1 MAQRNNSDPFL
12 IVGISASAG
21 GLEAFRTFFQHMD
34 KNSGMAFVLISHLD
48 PDRESL
54 LSELLAKDTQMSVTQ
69 VRDATSIQPD
79 RVYVIPPNAELTIES
94 GTLNLSQPQQARGR
108 RSPINVFFRSL
119 AEDQK
124 ENAVCVILSGTGTD
138 GTIGLKAIKENG
150 GLAIAQNSQTANYNS
165 MPRSAIL
172 TGLVDYVLPI
182 EEIPA
187 KLIEYARHRQELRLN
202 RGEKSFF
209 AETADNLEKICSFLR
224 RRLGHDFSGYKKNT
238 LIRRIQRR
246 IQITQVNSVSA
257 YLEYLKAN
265 SEEAEL
271 LFKDLLIGV
280 THFFRNPESF
290 AVLKQKVIVPLVES
304 RKLNHR
310 PIRVW
315 VAGCSSGEEVY
326 SIAMSIAE
334 EMERLNLS
342 LQVCIFASDIDA
354 QALEKARQSRYPSFV
369 AEQIPP
375 ERLKR
380 FFIKQDGFYLVTK
393 KLRQMCIFS
402 QHSLISDPPFSH
414 LDLISCRNLL
424 IYLDSELQKRVLPLF
439 HYALNPGGHLFLG
452 SSESL
457 GGNSEL
463 FREIDKQHRIFQQ
476 KQTMIPPLVDF
487 PLSDRRN
494 YRPLKQSA
502 RQSYVD
508 ARQKIDR
515 AIERVLL
522 QDYTPACII
531 INEQNEIVYY
541 YGHTGKYLEPAS
553 GPPTNALFS
562 LARRGLRLDLR
573 SAIQTAIRTQ
583 KVVVKE
589 GISLEFEQRIQLV
602 NLIVRPMAEITD
614 DGSLLMIIFQDVDSV
629 NNYDLSQNSESEGDT
644 KVVRQLEDELRTV
657 KEHLRSTIEELET
670 LNEELMSMN
679 EELLSMN
686 EELQSSNEKLQT
698 SKEETHSINEE
709 LETVNGELRN
719 KIEEL
724 DAAKNDTQ
732 NLFESTRIATIFL
745 DSSLRIKKFTP
756 TATNVFNFI
765 ESDIGRPITDIYL
778 ALEGVN
784 IVADVSQVMESLVP
798 MEREIRLEG
807 ENTYYKMR
815 VLPYRTVENV
825 IDGAVITFV
834 DNTNLQLARDRAEQA
849 AQRQRAIAELGLYAL
864 QSADV
869 QATCDRATE
878 ILCQTL
884 KGDFSSLF
892 VCQPDGSVCQTS
904 ADSLLLKSGSGWG
917 LSRVGTHTVSAS
929 DSHIGYTLTVKQPVI
944 VENLAEETRFTP
956 SDLLHE
962 LGVTSGISVIVYGLD
977 GAYGVLSTHTI
988 EARQFT
994 LEDVSFIQAIAN
1006 GLGAALQREK
1016 TTLAL
1021 TKNRERLDL
1030 ALNAGKMGVWELD
1043 LVTGSLTWN
1052 QNEYELLGL
1061 NYSHTEEP
1069 SEDLFYSYVHSDDVL
1084 RVRQELKAAIEQKTE
1099 FNSEFRIDRADG
1111 ELRWLVARGKVTDDA
1126 NGNANKVI
1134 GINYDITER
1143 KQNEEALREA
1153 DRRKNEFL
1161 ATLGHEL
1168 RNPLNAVINS
1178 IELVNDCDEV
1188 DELKQL
1194 CSIAKRQSK
1203 HLTHLVDDLL
1213 DVSRITY
1220 GKIRLERKAIDLT
1233 QLLQELLADCEES
1246 LQAKELVLNCNL
1258 LEESVSINGDWNRL
1272 TQAFSNILHN
1282 AIKFSYPNSRIT
1294 VSMALKDDLVGV
1306 AIADTGIGIGNEA
1319 LSRIF
1324 IPFSQENR
1332 GSNTGSQGLG
1342 LGLPLAKGIVELHG
1356 GKITVESAG
1365 RDRGTEFIIELPL
1378 MQSEDLEMATA
1389 KDEESTPTVGDKS
1402 SQTSGDRERILIVE
1416 DEADSAHLLQI
1427 FLETE
1432 GYHVKI
1438 AFDGIEGIALARE
1451 FSPDIILSDISLT
1464 AEMDGYT
1471 LAGTIRTD
1479 PQLNSIY
1486 LIAMSGYGQAE
1497 DKKRAKEAGFD
1508 AHLTKPLDL
1517 EKVENAIAQ
1526 TMGQS
1531 VD

>member
-1 MAQRNNSDPFL
+1 MAENDNSDSFL
-12 IVGISASAG
+12 IVGIGASAG
-21 GLEAFRTFFQHMD
+21 GLSAFRTFFQQIND
-34 KNSGMAFVLISHLD
+34 NSGMAFVVISHLD
-48 PDRESL
+48 PNHESL
-54 LSELLAKDTQMSVTQ
+54 LSELLAKDTQMRVME
-69 VRDATSIQPD
+69 VRDATSIEPN
-79 RVYVIPPNAELTIES
+79 RVYIISPNAELKIES
-94 GTLNLSQPQQARGR
+94 GTLHPSEPLKARGQR
-108 RSPINVFFRSL
+108 FPINVFFHSL

-124 ENAVCVILSGTGTD
+124 ENAVCVILSGTGSD

-150 GLAIAQNSQTANYNS
+150 GLTIAQDSQTATYDS

-172 TGLVDYVLPI
+172 TGLVDYVLPV

-187 KLIEYARHRQELRLN
+187 KLVEYARHCRGLRLN
-202 RGEKSFF
+202 RQEKNFST
-209 AETADNLEKICSFLR
+209 ETAEHLTKICSLLR

-257 YLEYLKAN
+257 YLEYLKSN

-280 THFFRNPESF
+280 THFFRNSESF
-290 AVLKQKVIVPLVES
+290 AVLKEKVIVPLVEN
-304 RKLNHR
+304 RILDRH

-326 SIAMSIAE
+326 SIAMLIAE
-334 EMERLNLS
+334 EMERLNVS

-354 QALEKARQSRYPSFV
+354 QALEKARQSRYPFNI
-369 AEQIPP
+369 AEQISP

-380 FFIKQDGFYLVTK
+380 FFIKQDGFYLVAK

-402 QHSLISDPPFSH
+402 QHSLISDPPFSR

-424 IYLDSELQKRVLPLF
+424 IYLNSELQKRVLPLF
-439 HYALNPGGHLFLG
+439 HYALNPGGYLFLG
-452 SSESL
+452 SSESI
-457 GGNSEL
+457 GGNGEL
-463 FREIDKQHRIFQQ
+463 FREVDKQHHIFGQ
-476 KQTMIPPLVDF
+476 KQTTLTPQLDF
-487 PLSDRRN
+487 PLSDS
-494 YRPLKQSA
+494 YRDRLSKPLKQ
-502 RQSYVD
+502 QSYVD
-508 ARQKIDR
+508 ERKKIDR
-515 AIERVLL
+515 TIERVLL
-522 QDYTPACII
+522 QDYTPACVI

-583 KVVVKE
+583 KAVVKE
-589 GISLEFEQRIQLV
+589 KISLEFEQQIQLV
-602 NLIVRPMAEITD
+602 NLIVRPMAEITED
-614 DGSLLMIIFQDVDSV
+614 NSLLMIIFQDVNSV
-629 NNYDLSQNSESEGDT
+629 NSYELSQNSESKGET

-670 LNEELMSMN
+670 SNQELMSAN

-686 EELQSSNEKLQT
+686 EELQSSNEELQT

-709 LETVNGELRN
+709 LETVNAELQN

-765 ESDIGRPITDIYL
+765 ESDIGRPITDISL
-778 ALEGVN
+778 ALEEVD
-784 IVADVSQVMESLVP
+784 IVADVSRVMESLIP
-798 MEREIRLEG
+798 IEREIRLAG
-807 ENTYYKMR
+807 EDTYYKMR
-815 VLPYRTVENV
+815 VLLYRTVENS

-834 DNTNLQLARDRAEQA
+834 DNTNLQLAIDRSEQA
-849 AQRQRAIAELGLYAL
+849 ARRQRAIAELGLFAL

-869 QATCDRATE
+869 QALCDRATE
-878 ILCQTL
+878 ILCQIL

-892 VCQPDGSVCQTS
+892 VCQPDGSVCDCST
-904 ADSLLLKSGSGWG
+904 DTLVLKSGSGREFKRASV
-917 LSRVGTHTVSAS
+917 SRVSAI
-929 DSHIGYTLTVKQPVI
+929 DSHPGYTLAVRQPVV
-944 VENLAEETRFTP
+944 VENLAQETRFTP
-956 SDLLHE
+956 SDLLNE
-962 LGVTSGISVIVYGLD
+962 LEVTSGISVIVYGLD

-994 LEDVSFIQAIAN
+994 PEDISFIQAIAN

-1016 TTLAL
+1016 NISAL

-1030 ALNAGKMGVWELD
+1030 ALSAGKMGVWELD
-1043 LVTGSLTWN
+1043 LVTGSSTWN

-1061 NYSHTEEP
+1061 DYSDAEEP
-1069 SEDLFYSYVHSDDVL
+1069 SEDLFFSYVHGDDVL

-1099 FNSEFRIDRADG
+1099 FNSEFRINRADD
-1111 ELRWLVARGKVTDDA
+1111 ELRWLAARGRVTDDS
-1126 NGNANKVI
+1126 NGTANKII

-1143 KQNEEALREA
+1143 KQNEEALRAA
-1153 DRRKNEFL
+1153 DRRKDEFL

-1168 RNPLNAVINS
+1168 RNPLNAIINS
-1178 IELVNDCDEV
+1178 IELISDCDDV
-1188 DELKQL
+1188 DDMQQL
-1194 CSIAKRQSK
+1194 CGIAKRQSK

-1213 DVSRITY
+1213 DASRITY
-1220 GKIRLERKAIDLT
+1220 GKIRLNRQTIDLT
-1233 QLLQELLADCEES
+1233 QLLQELLSDCEES
-1246 LQAKELVLNCNL
+1246 LQVKELILSRNL
-1258 LEESVSINGDWNRL
+1258 LTESVWLDGDPNRL
-1272 TQAFSNILHN
+1272 TQAFSNVLHN

-1294 VSMALKDDLVGV
+1294 VSMALKDDRVTV
-1306 AIADTGIGIGNEA
+1306 AIADMGIGIANEA

-1332 GSNTGSQGLG
+1332 LNKAGSEGLG

-1356 GKITVESAG
+1356 GRIAVQSAG

-1378 MQSEDLEMATA
+1378 IQSELNITTTENNQFTTIQN
-1389 KDEESTPTVGDKS
+1389 EPT
-1402 SQTSGDRERILIVE
+1402 QTSGNGRRILIVE
-1416 DEADSAHLLQI
+1416 DQADSAYLLQM

-1432 GYHVKI
+1432 GYRVEI
-1438 AFDGIEGIALARE
+1438 AFNGIDGIALARE
-1451 FSPDIILSDISLT
+1451 FSPDIILSDIGLT
-1464 AEMDGYT
+1464 EEMDGYA
-1471 LAGTIRTD
+1471 LASTIRND

-1486 LIAMSGYGQAE
+1486 LIAISGYGQSE
-1497 DKKRAKEAGFD
+1497 DKKRAEAAGFD

-1517 EKVENAIAQ
+1517 ERIQSAINQ
-1526 TMGQS
+1526 
-1531 VD
+1531 VVL